1 MIDPDDRKDQICTK
15 CGVGH
20 YQETSIHDDW
30 DGVLHCT
37 NKECNYE
44 VRRYK
49 SMDNFEPEPDR
60 VVKLSPAAQS
70 VLDAA
75 INVAES
81 PDAEAIIAAVLR
93 VVADQVVPETN
104 LPKYASPYEEGIQ
117 EARQDAR
124 EALLAIAT
132 ELEAK

>member
-1 MIDPDDRKDQICTK
+1 MTDPNDRKDQLCTE
-15 CGVGH
+15 CGVGR

-60 VVKLSPAAQS
+60 VVKLSPAAQA

-81 PDAEAIIAAVLR
+81 PDAEAIAAAALR
-93 VVADQVVPETN
+93 AVADQVVPETTTPWN
-104 LPKYASPYEEGIQ
+104 STLTLIMSTPEVRAK
-117 EARQDAR
+117 
-124 EALLAIAT
+124 LLTIAD
-132 ELEAK
+132 ELEAHQ

>member
-1 MIDPDDRKDQICTK
+1 MKDDDDRKGQTCTE
-15 CGVGH
+15 CGIG
-20 YQETSIHDDW
+20 YYDETSIHDDW

-60 VVKLSPAAQS
+60 VVKLSPAAQA

-81 PDAEAIIAAVLR
+81 PDAEAIAAAVLR
-93 VVADQVVPETN
+93 AVVDDLSYLLPFEDFGRVDVV
-104 LPKYASPYEEGIQ
+104 
-117 EARQDAR
+117 D
-124 EALLAIAT
+124 LLAIAK
-132 ELEAK
+132 ELEAQ